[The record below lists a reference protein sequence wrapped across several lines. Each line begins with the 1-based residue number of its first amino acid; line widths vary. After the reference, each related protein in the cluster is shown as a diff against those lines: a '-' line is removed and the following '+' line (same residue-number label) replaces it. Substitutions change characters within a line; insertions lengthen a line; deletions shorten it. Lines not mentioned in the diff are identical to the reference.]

1 MENREPKSLNL
12 KILSGATWT
21 VLQMV
26 VSRLISFLVS
36 LILARVLLPE
46 HFGIVGMAVVFTGLF
61 SAIGDLGLGAA
72 LIQFKEDLLKQIH
85 LDTAFWLSLLFN
97 TVVFILLAAV
107 IAPLGVRFYDEQILR
122 LVIPV
127 MGMSILFSPFSLI
140 HRILLTRELRFKALS
155 IIAVYS
161 ALGAGTAAVALALSG
176 AGVWS
181 IVIQTVLASLLP
193 IPVLWRTTRWTPRF
207 RFSRQAFH
215 EIFGFSLYDA
225 LQRTLSYLSRNVDTL
240 LVGKMLGSE
249 LLGFYS
255 FAYTLTDVFRQ
266 HLMSVLN
273 KVMFPVYGQ
282 LQEDI
287 RAVKRN
293 YLRVVKYNTLL
304 ITPIMLLLIYFAGE
318 VIPLFFGEKW
328 LPAVVPV
335 QAMAAAS
342 IIHAVGGTSD
352 SVLKGLGRFK
362 LNFRITAFRIFL
374 VIFPVF
380 FVCVYFWGIL
390 GAAAAVVVRKLF
402 TRFIYQYHL
411 RKVINVSEMELLR
424 SVKSAFIGAF
434 VTIPVYL
441 LFELAGTASVWVLAA
456 AGAAIGSTY
465 LAAVWLL
472 EKEELKWAA
481 GRIAQLVQ
489 RNRESSDG
497 DRTG

>member
-1 MENREPKSLNL
+1 
-12 KILSGATWT
+12 
-21 VLQMV
+21 
-26 VSRLISFLVS
+26 
-36 LILARVLLPE
+36 
-46 HFGIVGMAVVFTGLF
+46 
-61 SAIGDLGLGAA
+61 
-72 LIQFKEDLLKQIH
+72 
-85 LDTAFWLSLLFN
+85 
-97 TVVFILLAAV
+97 
-107 IAPLGVRFYDEQILR
+107 
-122 LVIPV
+122 
-127 MGMSILFSPFSLI
+127 LI

-155 IIAVYS
+155 IIALYS
-161 ALGAGTAAVALALSG
+161 ALGSGIAAVLLALSG

-181 IVIQTVLASLLP
+181 IVLQTVLSSVLP

-207 RFSRQAFH
+207 RFSREAFN
-215 EIFGFSLYDA
+215 EIFGFSMYDA

-287 RAVKRN
+287 RAVKSS

-304 ITPIMLLLIYFAGE
+304 ITPIMLLLIYYAGE
-318 VIPLFFGEKW
+318 VVPLFFGEKW

-342 IIHAVGGTSD
+342 IIHAIGGTSD

-362 LNFRITAFRIFL
+362 LNFRITAIRIFL
-374 VIFPVF
+374 VIIPVF
-380 FVCVYFWGIL
+380 FVGVYFWGIL

-411 RKVINVSEMELLR
+411 RKVINVTEMELLR

-434 VTIPVYL
+434 VTIPVYF
-441 LFELAGTASVWVLAA
+441 LFELAGDLNMWLLAA
-456 AGAAIGSTY
+456 AGLSTGITY
-465 LAAVWLL
+465 LVVVWLQ
-472 EKEELKWAA
+472 EREELKWAA
-481 GRIAQLVQ
+481 GRFLQLVR
-489 RNRESSDG
+489 RNKQGTEGESAG
-497 DRTG
+497 